1 LIATS
6 CGSPHLVLG
15 LSCSVRALAVRMMRR
30 GWGAALLLLLTTM
43 LQRKG
48 RWPLLAAGATA
59 GLLLASRRA
68 GRLEDLRG
76 QSALVTGGSRGL
88 GLMLGRELIA
98 SGVSALAICGR
109 DEAALERARQ
119 DLTKSGARVLAIRAD
134 VTDQGQVENLVQTV
148 AAEFGR
154 LDILINNAGTIAVGP
169 LDAMTV
175 ADFEDALRTNFWGPL
190 HATLAA
196 LPVMRRQRGGRIVNI
211 ASIGG
216 KISVPHLVPY
226 AASKFA
232 LVGLSQGL
240 RAELAREGIVVT
252 TVCPGLMRTG
262 SPRNADFKGHHRAE
276 YAWFSV
282 SDSLPGLSMDARRA
296 ARQIVRACR
305 RGDAEIVLSLPAKA
319 AVTLQCLVPSLVN
332 GVLQLANRA
341 LPGPG
346 GVGRARVKGRD
357 SESFVSPSILTVLG
371 DSAAHKF
378 NQI

>member
-1 LIATS
+1 
-6 CGSPHLVLG
+6 
-15 LSCSVRALAVRMMRR
+15 MMRR
-30 GWGAALLLLLTTM
+30 GWGAALLLLLATM
-43 LQRKG
+43 LQRTG

-68 GRLEDLRG
+68 GRLADLRG

-134 VTDQGQVENLVQTV
+134 VTDQSKVENLVQTV
-148 AAEFGR
+148 VAQLGR

-190 HATLAA
+190 YATLAA

-232 LVGLSQGL
+232 LVGLAQGL

-332 GVLQLANRA
+332 GVLQLVNRA

-346 GVGRARVKGRD
+346 GVGRARLKGRD
-357 SESFVSPSILTVLG
+357 SESSVSPSILTVLG